1 MLNASALALTQYFS
15 GLVIVDVSPM
25 MGGLSQRLYLVTYQS
40 NQITA
45 QCVVRSI
52 RDSLLARQE
61 YALMRHAGK
70 LSANLSALESITI
83 DGQLLNLIIMDYIDG
98 SLAKDIPLSSY
109 HLNTIARQLSLLHQ
123 SLPSAPIQRPSV
135 NKLSLIDDYWTLITD
150 ATIEDKIRY
159 QRCYALLRNLSFDN
173 TALIHGD
180 LNLSNLIV
188 TSDKVVWLDWE
199 YASVGDA
206 YFDYAAF
213 IVECDQNIEY
223 PFIGYLE
230 SYNSAVIDLER
241 LSYFKLYYAL
251 ISWLWCVGL
260 AESKTPQ
267 LSAALNKYRDEV
279 DQLVAVIVSND
290 ISL

>member
-1 MLNASALALTQYFS
+1 MA
-15 GLVIVDVSPM
+15 
-25 MGGLSQRLYLVTYQS
+25 GGLSQRLYLVTYQS
-40 NQITA
+40 NQITT

-52 RDSLLARQE
+52 NDSLLANQE
-61 YALMRHAGK
+61 FALMRHACE
-70 LSANLSALESITI
+70 LSANTRALESVAI
-83 DGQLLNLIIMDYIDG
+83 DGQLLTLIIMDYVDG
-98 SLAKDIPLSSY
+98 DLAKDLNLTTS
-109 HLNTIARQLSLLHQ
+109 HLKTIACQLSMLHK
-123 SLPSAPIQRPSV
+123 SLPSTPIERPSV
-135 NKLSLIDDYWTLITD
+135 NKLSLIGEYWALITD
-150 ATIEDKIRY
+150 ASTEDKERY
-159 QRCYALLRNLSFDN
+159 QRCCAMLGNFAFDN

-188 TSDKVVWLDWE
+188 TSDSVVWLDWE

-213 IVECDQNIEY
+213 IVECEQDIEGA
-223 PFIGYLE
+223 FIGYLE
-230 SYNSAVIDLER
+230 SFNNTVIDLER

-260 AESKTPQ
+260 AESNTPQ